1 MIEHQEKL
9 LPHFLF
15 RLESEPMKEMVYMIE
30 EIFEMGKRQYDF
42 ISLLTLRIQ
51 KNSINNFEMIIKTTV
66 VQSDEWL
73 FWHDHGVQILL
84 SMVHLKR

>member
-1 MIEHQEKL
+1 
-9 LPHFLF
+9 
-15 RLESEPMKEMVYMIE
+15 MKEMVYMIE
-30 EIFEMGKRQYDF
+30 ESFEMGKRQYDF

-66 VQSDEWL
+66 VQRDEWL